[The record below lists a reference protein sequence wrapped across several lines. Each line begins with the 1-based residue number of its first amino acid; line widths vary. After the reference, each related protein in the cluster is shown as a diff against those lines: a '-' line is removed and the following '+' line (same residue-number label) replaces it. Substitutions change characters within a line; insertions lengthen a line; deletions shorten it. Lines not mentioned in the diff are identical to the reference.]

1 MIKPWQVRERS
12 TRIGISDH
20 HFNAFASSLVDNA
33 SDLWPGD
40 TLSIQWKDCY
50 DGVALSQ
57 CIHHFDYRR
66 WVRSDL
72 KLFSTHGHLA
82 PKHV

>member
-33 SDLWPGD
+33 SDLRAGD
-40 TLSIQWKDCY
+40 TLSIQWKDRY

-57 CIHHFDYRR
+57 CIRHFDYR
-66 WVRSDL
+66 
-72 KLFSTHGHLA
+72 
-82 PKHV
+82 